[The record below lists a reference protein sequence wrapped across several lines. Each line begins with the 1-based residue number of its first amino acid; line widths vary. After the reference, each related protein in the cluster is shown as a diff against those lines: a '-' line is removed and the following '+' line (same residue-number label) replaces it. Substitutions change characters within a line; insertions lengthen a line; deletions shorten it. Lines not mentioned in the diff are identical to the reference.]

1 MHDTFIYKFYISIKL
16 PLDTGSGGVGKSS
29 NCGGWVDVST
39 ATKTQNSLD
48 SSRLK
53 PVVPTGRK
61 KNSDASK
68 PSVYKKYV

>member
-1 MHDTFIYKFYISIKL
+1 MHKFYISIKL
-16 PLDTGSGGVGKSS
+16 PLDIGWGGVDKSS
-29 NCGGWVDVST
+29 NSDVGGDVST

-48 SSRLK
+48 SSRKK

-68 PSVYKKYV
+68 PSVYKIKNIMIT